1 MAKRDEHTLDFR
13 HRFLGARN
21 GVRFVARMKFSSIDF
36 HFSWL
41 RRNRRR
47 TRHFWA
53 AGIGAAFICVM
64 LAPRYVDPAQKKTAN
79 PGNAPAKPS
88 QAAETDRSANSPH
101 ETKSYEIA
109 FKEFKLQNGLRVLL
123 AEDHSAPTYSIC
135 VTYNVGSRDERPGRT
150 GFAHLFEHMLFQG
163 SANVGKGEHF
173 ILIQNNGGSAN
184 GTTNMDRTNYFET
197 LPANQLELGIFLE
210 ADRMRAPAIT
220 QANFDNQRLTVQ
232 EERRQSYDN
241 RPYGKT
247 YEAVIDLAYDNFAYK
262 HSTIGSMDDLNAATI
277 EDAELFFRSYY
288 APNNAVVALVG
299 DFKTDVALRLVKKY
313 FENIAPQESPKAPD
327 MTEPEQKGE
336 RRKVIE
342 DSFART
348 PRLDIVY
355 KIPPGNTADWYALD
369 VLGYVL
375 SNGVSSRLYQKFV
388 KEKELALRV
397 EADASELRGPSL
409 FWFSIMARPT
419 TDLGSLETLLYD
431 EIARLQKEPI
441 ADWELAKVQMQL
453 LRQRAQQ
460 AYSSRSRANALGHFA
475 VFYNDPGLIN
485 SIWRRYEQIN
495 KADIQRVAQTYFR
508 ESNRTVVTTLPK
520 SAAGESGKIQ

>member
-1 MAKRDEHTLDFR
+1 VSRETNFRVTQWLGLSAGLALTLAWVVFIV
-13 HRFLGARN
+13 LGAFEIHAGQAKAPEQRN
-21 GVRFVARMKFSSIDF
+21 PPVTSSQ
-36 HFSWL
+36 
-41 RRNRRR
+41 
-47 TRHFWA
+47 A
-53 AGIGAAFICVM
+53 AKADQTGQSAQ
-64 LAPRYVDPAQKKTAN
+64 QKKT
-79 PGNAPAKPS
+79 
-88 QAAETDRSANSPH
+88 
-101 ETKSYEIA
+101 YEID
-109 FKEFKLQNGLRVLL
+109 FKEFKLKNGLRVLL

-163 SANVGKGEHF
+163 SENVGKGEHF

-184 GTTNMDRTNYFET
+184 GTTNIDRTNYFET

-247 YEAVIDLAYDNFAYK
+247 YETMIDLAYDNFAYK

-277 EDAELFFRSYY
+277 EDAEAFFRSYY

-299 DFKTDVALRLVKKY
+299 DFKTDVAVALIKQY
-313 FENIAPQESPKAPD
+313 FEDIPAQTSPSAPD

-355 KIPPGNTADWYALD
+355 KIPPGNTPDWYALD
-369 VLGYVL
+369 VLGGVL

-388 KEKELALRV
+388 KEKEMALSV
-397 EADASELRGPSL
+397 EADANEHRGPSL
-409 FWFSIMARPT
+409 FWFSVMARPS
-419 TDLGSLETLLYD
+419 TDLGELEKLLYD
-431 EIARLQKEPI
+431 EIARVQNEPV
-441 ADWELAKVQMQL
+441 ADWELKKVQMQL
-453 LRQRAQQ
+453 RRQRAQQ
-460 AYSSRSRANALGHFA
+460 IYSSRSRANALGHFA
-475 VFYNDPGLIN
+475 VYYDHPELIN
-485 SIWRRYEQIN
+485 SIWRQYERVT
-495 KADIQRVAQTYFR
+495 KTDLQRVARAYFKDT
-508 ESNRTVVTTLPK
+508 NRSVVTTLPK
-520 SAAGESGKIQ
+520 SASGDR

>member
-1 MAKRDEHTLDFR
+1 VSRETNFRVTQWLWLSAGLALTLAWLVFIV
-13 HRFLGARN
+13 LGAFEIHAAEVKARTQRN
-21 GVRFVARMKFSSIDF
+21 LPAESSQ
-36 HFSWL
+36 
-41 RRNRRR
+41 
-47 TRHFWA
+47 A
-53 AGIGAAFICVM
+53 AKADQTGQSAQ
-64 LAPRYVDPAQKKTAN
+64 QKKT
-79 PGNAPAKPS
+79 
-88 QAAETDRSANSPH
+88 
-101 ETKSYEIA
+101 YEID
-109 FKEFKLQNGLRVLL
+109 FKEFKLKNGLRVLL

-163 SANVGKGEHF
+163 SENVGKGEHF

-184 GTTNMDRTNYFET
+184 GTTNIDRTNYFET

-247 YEAVIDLAYDNFAYK
+247 YETMIDLAYDNFAYK

-277 EDAELFFRSYY
+277 EDAEAFFRSYY

-299 DFKTDVALRLVKKY
+299 DFKTDVAVALIKQY
-313 FENIAPQESPKAPD
+313 FEDIPAQTSPSAPD

-355 KIPPGNTADWYALD
+355 KIPPGNTPDWYALD
-369 VLGYVL
+369 VLGGVL

-388 KEKELALRV
+388 KEKEMALSV
-397 EADASELRGPSL
+397 EADANEHRGPSL
-409 FWFSIMARPT
+409 FWFSVMARPS
-419 TDLGSLETLLYD
+419 TDLGELEKLLYD
-431 EIARLQKEPI
+431 EIARVQNEPV
-441 ADWELAKVQMQL
+441 ADWELKKVQMQL
-453 LRQRAQQ
+453 RRQRAQQ
-460 AYSSRSRANALGHFA
+460 IYSSRSRANALGHFA
-475 VFYNDPGLIN
+475 VYYDHPELIN
-485 SIWRRYEQIN
+485 SIWRQYERVT
-495 KADIQRVAQTYFR
+495 KTDLQRVARAYFKDT
-508 ESNRTVVTTLPK
+508 NRSVVTTLPK
-520 SAAGESGKIQ
+520 SAYGDR